1 MSHDRLNYVERVHEQ
16 GGRMTPQRQ
25 IILDT
30 VCAIGCHTTASDIYE
45 RVQATTPHINRAT
58 VYRTLGFFCD
68 LNVLVSA
75 EIDGQTVYEIA
86 NPTPHHHLV
95 CRKCG
100 HVTTLADH
108 HLNQFVQHLVEEHHF
123 QPEINHLTISGLC
136 AGCQEDTYGEDNS

>member
-1 MSHDRLNYVERVHEQ
+1 MSHDQLNYVERVHEQ

-30 VCAIGCHTTASDIYE
+30 VCAMGCHTTASDIYG
-45 RVQATTPHINRAT
+45 RVQATTPHIDRAT

-86 NPTPHHHLV
+86 APTPHHHLV

-100 HVTTLADH
+100 HVTTLANH

-136 AGCQEDTYGEDNS
+136 AGCQEDTNSKD